1 MNPRE
6 IERWFAAGEC
16 IVSPGDPGD
25 TLFVVH
31 SGTVRVYPTE
41 DDAPRL
47 VSEGGIF
54 GETATIL
61 GRPYAFRAEAEGDVA
76 VLAVGV
82 TLLNRLCREN
92 DEFPFRLIRHL
103 AAQLGRTQATA
114 APAPTPPR
122 AKRRSTKPGA
132 RDAATQFIKAILDA
146 SLPGETPAPVK
157 GKLADLASQ
166 ADIPMLDAYTCLQG
180 LLEDR
185 LVRLVDDQLAVL
197 EIEELEELAG

>member
-16 IVSPGDPGD
+16 IVEPGDPGD

-54 GETATIL
+54 GETAAIL
-61 GRPYAFRAEAEGDVA
+61 GRPYAFRAEADGDVA

-114 APAPTPPR
+114 APAPRR
-122 AKRRSTKPGA
+122 AKTRSGKPGT
-132 RDAATQFIKAILDA
+132 RDAATQFVKAILDA

-166 ADIPMLDAYTCLQG
+166 ADIPMADAYLCLQG
-180 LLEDR
+180 LLDDR